1 MPAENPR
8 PRPEDAAE
16 NAARAEAA
24 PGCACGH
31 TDSAPACGSDG
42 GVRTTTR
49 RRALAGAGAAAGAAV
64 LLAACGDGKDS
75 ATDAE
80 TIAEPLDLAGTDE
93 VSEGGSVQKAKDGTT
108 VLLTQPSKGEF
119 KAFSTVCPHQ
129 GCTVNADG
137 AQLTCPCHHSVF
149 SIEDG
154 SVQAGPA
161 QKPLP
166 EFTAQ
171 VKNGRIIVSS

>member
-1 MPAENPR
+1 MPAENTR
-8 PRPEDAAE
+8 SHPEDAAPRC
-16 NAARAEAA
+16 AR
-24 PGCACGH
+24 CGH
-31 TDSAPACGSDG
+31 EEAGARSDRPAG
-42 GVRTTTR
+42 TTR

-93 VSEGGSVQKAKDGTT
+93 VPEGGSVQKAKDGTT